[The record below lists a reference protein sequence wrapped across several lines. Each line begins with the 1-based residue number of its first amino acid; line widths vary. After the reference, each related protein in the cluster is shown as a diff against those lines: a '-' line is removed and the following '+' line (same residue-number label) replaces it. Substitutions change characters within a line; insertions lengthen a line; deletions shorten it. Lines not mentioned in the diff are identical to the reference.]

1 MKLRTGIEVSGQS
14 DIGCIRTNNEDSYGY
29 WEPEDDRQFRRKGRL
44 VVVAD
49 GMGGYEGGQEASRL
63 AVDTLMAVYRDFGG
77 DDPQQAL
84 IAALQ
89 TAHEQIRQYSFA
101 HPELRGMGTTCTA
114 AAIVRFADRGS
125 DEAADGGSEGISG
138 GSSEYDALYFVHVGD
153 TRLYL
158 IRDGQITRVTRD
170 HSYVGR
176 LVEAGMISPEEAEH
190 HPQRNILTAALGT
203 NPDLVM
209 DASAQPEPLRPE
221 DVLVICSDGL
231 WGQVRDAEILDA
243 VAGKS
248 AEQAGRELIGLARER
263 GGPDNITVEIL
274 RLH

>member
-1 MKLRTGIEVSGQS
+1 MKVREGIEVSSQS
-14 DIGCIRTNNEDSYGY
+14 DIGCVRKDNEDSFGY
-29 WEPEDDRQFRRKGRL
+29 WEPDDDQQFRRKGRL
-44 VVVAD
+44 AIVAD

-63 AVDTLMAVYRDFGG
+63 AVETMVSVYRDFGG
-77 DDPQQAL
+77 DDPQAAL
-84 IAALQ
+84 IEALQ
-89 TAHEQIRQYSFA
+89 VAHEQIRQYSYA

-114 AAIVRFADRGS
+114 AAIVRV
-125 DEAADGGSEGISG
+125 ADGGTQ
-138 GSSEYDALYFVHVGD
+138 YDALYYVHVGD

-176 LVEAGMISPEEAEH
+176 LVESGMISPEQALD

-209 DASAQPEPLRPE
+209 DSPGRPEPLRPE
-221 DVLVICSDGL
+221 DVLLICSDGL
-231 WGQVRDAEILDA
+231 WGLVRDPEILDA
-243 VAGKS
+243 VKDKS
-248 AEQAGRELIGLARER
+248 AEQAGRELIELARER